1 RARCRTRRRRTGPHP
16 VRARRRRDH
25 RPSHHGRTP
34 TQHQGEPPGM
44 TTVHDD
50 TEILIVGAGLG
61 GVAAALAAAR
71 QGARVVLTEEFD
83 WIGGQSTSQAVPPDE
98 HPWIEDFGCTRS
110 YRAFRDGIRDYY
122 RRAYPLTDA
131 ARARTDLN
139 PGAGWVSKLCHEPQ
153 VALAVLEEKNG
164 SAPVCTP
171 VTFRTRMTSS

>member
-1 RARCRTRRRRTGPHP
+1 RTDPHP

-25 RPSHHGRTP
+25 RSSHHGRTP
-34 TQHQGEPPGM
+34 PHHQGERPS
-44 TTVHDD
+44 TTPVHDEN

-71 QGARVVLTEEFD
+71 RGARVVLTEEFD

-131 ARARTDLN
+131 ARARADL
-139 PGAGWVSKLCHEPQ
+139 
-153 VALAVLEEKNG
+153 
-164 SAPVCTP
+164 
-171 VTFRTRMTSS
+171 